1 MPHAFENGISSRRN
15 GVLRSRANDVIDDL
29 DELRK
34 DIKRLADAATK
45 TINAQVRE
53 TAEHLNEARHD
64 IQDRLVERASGL
76 KDELSH
82 RASGFKADL
91 SDRAG
96 RGASYVSE
104 QVKARPA
111 ASIGIALGAGLILG
125 MLLSPRR

>member
-1 MPHAFENGISSRRN
+1 MPHAFENGVSSKRN
-15 GVLRSRANDVIDDL
+15 GVLRSRANDVIDDF

-45 TINAQVRE
+45 TLNAHLRD
-53 TAEHLNEARHD
+53 TAEQLNDQRHD
-64 IQDRLVERASGL
+64 IQDRLMSRAG
-76 KDELSH
+76 EL
-82 RASGFKADL
+82 RDDL

-96 RGASYVSE
+96 KGASYVSE

-111 ASIGIALGAGLILG
+111 ASIGLALGAGLILG